1 MFEELYETLTPQQAD
16 TYLARIGEM
25 ARPEAPT
32 LVWLDELLDRHQ
44 QAIPFETVDIFDYH
58 LPISTELSHL
68 YDKVV
73 LRRRGGY
80 CFELNTLLMALLR
93 TCGYEAW
100 PCACRIL
107 RGGDTLRPVLHQ
119 AVMVRLDGTLYFC
132 DVGYGGAMYPGALPL
147 TEGRALTKGGTTFH
161 WEGGDPYWWKLF
173 YHTRP
178 ILGENGEQHASQPRL
193 EMLVSLYPSA
203 PVDFEL
209 PNRYCSTD
217 PASPFVAHRMAYL
230 RQTDGQIALKD
241 MEFSQIHGLH
251 RTSRTLRD
259 TDEVRAVLKDDFGI
273 LME

>member
-1 MFEELYETLTPQQAD
+1 MFEPTYEALTPHQAD
-16 TYLARIGEM
+16 AYLARIGGLT
-25 ARPEAPT
+25 RPEKPT
-32 LVWLDELLDRHQ
+32 LAWLDELLDRHQ
-44 QAIPFETVDIFDYH
+44 QTVPFETVDIFDYH

-73 LRRRGGY
+73 FRRRGGY

-93 TCGYEAW
+93 TIGYEAW

-119 AVMVRLDGTLYFC
+119 AVMVRLDSTLYFC

-147 TEGRALTKGGTTFH
+147 VENKLLTKSGTTFH
-161 WEGGDPYWWKLF
+161 WEGGDPFWWKLF

-178 ILGENGEQHASQPRL
+178 MESEDGQQRVSQPRL

-203 PVDFEL
+203 MVDFEL

-217 PASPFVAHRMAYL
+217 PASPFVLHRMAYL
-230 RQTDGQIALKD
+230 RKADGQIALRD
-241 MEFSQIHGLH
+241 MEFSRIRGLR
-251 RTSRTLRD
+251 RTSRTLESE
-259 TDEVRAVLKDDFGI
+259 DEVRTVLKEDFGI
-273 LME
+273 SAE